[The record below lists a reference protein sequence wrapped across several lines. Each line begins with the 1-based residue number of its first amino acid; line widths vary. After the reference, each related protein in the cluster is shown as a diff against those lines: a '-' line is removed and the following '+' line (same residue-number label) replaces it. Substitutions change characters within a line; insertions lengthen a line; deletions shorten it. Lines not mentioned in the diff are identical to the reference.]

1 MPENEFELRSMLADA
16 KLSVAERLGWSCA
29 LVGLA
34 GIFSYSG
41 SWWISIIAAV
51 IFYILATYQY
61 KREATFAEDAYHRHA
76 GLGKYFVNAG
86 AADNT

>member
-29 LVGLA
+29 LVGLPSLVA
-34 GIFSYSG
+34 LSG

-51 IFYILATYQY
+51 VIYIVATYQY
-61 KREATFAEDAYHRHA
+61 KKDASVAEDAYHRHA
-76 GLGKYFVNAG
+76 GLGKYFVNSG
-86 AADNT
+86 ATEKI